1 MMRFRRAPRSGKL
14 RELENLRVT
23 GKKTPP
29 GRAGT
34 HTGQRARYLKIHTF
48 TRTYRKG
55 LLIDDST
62 DDALGVAVL
71 ISSLLKLLP
80 RVSRV
85 YRPPSEAST
94 RLSGRPAPPP
104 GRRVVRI
111 SAYVCVTWSSPACV
125 CGSAIGCEIHFI
137 NSSCACLWVDL
148 VVLVGFAVCVPCD
161 CVLFQAS

>member
-71 ISSLLKLLP
+71 KLLP
-80 RVSRV
+80 RISRV
-85 YRPPSEAST
+85 YRQTPVGGIYPPLRQTGTATGST
-94 RLSGRPAPPP
+94 GR
-104 GRRVVRI
+104 
-111 SAYVCVTWSSPACV
+111 AYKCVCVRDLVFPRV
-125 CGSAIGCEIHFI
+125 R
-137 NSSCACLWVDL
+137 LWVGDRL
-148 VVLVGFAVCVPCD
+148 
-161 CVLFQAS
+161 